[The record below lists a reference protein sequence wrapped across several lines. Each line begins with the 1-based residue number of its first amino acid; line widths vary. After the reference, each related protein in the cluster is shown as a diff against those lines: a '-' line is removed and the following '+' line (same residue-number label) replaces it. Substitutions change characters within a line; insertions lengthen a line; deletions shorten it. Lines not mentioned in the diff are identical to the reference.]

1 MKRIDKFFFD
11 KVFKILISSS
21 NKTIFAKHFL
31 FYSFIAIL
39 LIIFDFFFMLVVFDL
54 LKSLINLKT
63 AYIPLW

>member
-1 MKRIDKFFFD
+1 MYMLYYPSQDLIMKRIYKNFFN

-39 LIIFDFFFMLVVFDL
+39 LIFTYLFLFMLIFFAL
-54 LKSLINLKT
+54 L
-63 AYIPLW
+63 

>member
-1 MKRIDKFFFD
+1 MKRIYNFFFD

-39 LIIFDFFFMLVVFDL
+39 LFIYFIFFYADCLCSS
-54 LKSLINLKT
+54 LKLN
-63 AYIPLW
+63 